1 MKELEALDEP
11 EMAKND
17 STVSNLSLVKVQSKL
32 GTEYFIRENQDLEQI
47 DEGDD
52 FESCSSFD
60 DDSDGF

>member
-52 FESCSSFD
+52 FESYSSFD
-60 DDSDGF
+60 DDSDEF